1 MGTLPTPSI
10 MIKTLLASALFALT
24 AAEADPQLLYGAGLP
39 YAAGVPYVGA
49 AVGAVAHVPV
59 VKSDVVTPAEVEHEV
74 TAHTV
79 PVAVGYHG
87 LGHFG
92 YYGKRSADAEP
103 EADADAYYG
112 YYGYGYRGYRG
123 YYGYPYGYGYRYY
136 GKRSADAEPAVLA
149 GASRVVSAPTPLIH
163 NPPVLPHVAYA
174 AHPVAYAGYAAHPL
188 AYHGLPVLAAPAAAA
203 PEAVV
208 AERKKREAEAEPQ
221 VLLNGAV
228 LPYAAP
234 LAAPA
239 TFATVGAVAHHP
251 VVKSVVD
258 TPAEVSHEVT
268 AHAVPAIAYHGYPYW
283 G

>member
-10 MIKTLLASALFALT
+10 MIKTLLASALLALT
-24 AAEADPQLLYGAGLP
+24 AAEADTQLLYGAGLP
-39 YAAGVPYVGA
+39 YAAAAPLPYVGA
-49 AVGAVAHVPV
+49 TVGAVAHVPV

-74 TAHTV
+74 TAH
-79 PVAVGYHG
+79 PVAAAVGYHG

-112 YYGYGYRGYRG
+112 YYGYGGYRG
-123 YYGYPYGYGYRYY
+123 YYGYPYRYGYY

-174 AHPVAYAGYAAHPL
+174 AHPLANAGYAAHPL

-203 PEAVV
+203 EEAVV
-208 AERKKREAEAEPQ
+208 AERKKREADPQ

-239 TFATVGAVAHHP
+239 TFATVGAVAHVP

-258 TPAEVSHEVT
+258 SPAEVSHEVT
-268 AHAVPAIAYHGYPYW
+268 AHAVPAIAYHGLPYW

>member
-1 MGTLPTPSI
+1 MGTLLTTST
-10 MIKTLLASALFALT
+10 MIKLLLASTLLALT
-24 AAEADPQLLYGAGLP
+24 AAEADPQLLYGAAPL
-39 YAAGVPYVGA
+39 PYVGA
-49 AVGAVAHVPV
+49 TVGAVAHVPV

-74 TAHTV
+74 TAH
-79 PVAVGYHG
+79 PVAVGYYGHP
-87 LGHFG
+87 HFG

-112 YYGYGYRGYRG
+112 YYGYGYR
-123 YYGYPYGYGYRYY
+123 YY
-136 GKRSADAEPAVLA
+136 GKRSADTEPAVLA

-208 AERKKREAEAEPQ
+208 AERKKREAEADPQ